1 MSTREALGKLLEAM
15 PEERVREVL
24 DFAVFLQGQEEQ
36 SGWRRF
42 GQAQL
47 ARAYGPDE
55 PEYTLA
61 EVKQENRP

>member
-1 MSTREALGKLLEAM
+1 MSDRETLDKVLETLPADK
-15 PEERVREVL
+15 VREVL
-24 DFAVFLQGQEEQ
+24 DFATFLNWQQERDA
-36 SGWRRF
+36 WRQF

-61 EVKQENRP
+61 DLKPEKNR